1 MRLKVTYVSHMG
13 HIYYSKWS
21 IPNIFSNTLASEK
34 CAFVALLVLRQVVN
48 PSSLSLMHVCNSK
61 TIEAFHSFQMGKLSL
76 ASSAPSDS
84 SRSGEG
90 DHNRIDS

>member
-1 MRLKVTYVSHMG
+1 MRFKVTYVSHMG
-13 HIYYSKWS
+13 HIYYSKRS

-61 TIEAFHSFQMGKLSL
+61 TIKHSIPFIDNVIKWFSC
-76 ASSAPSDS
+76 
-84 SRSGEG
+84 SRY
-90 DHNRIDS
+90 